1 MSTVR
6 LYQRIDKRP
15 SGDVMRIGSALDA
28 LDYLSTEM
36 QALNRRE
43 KLATYTAIQTIT
55 DRLRSIAKSKGLSV
69 GLINAQL
76 MKITFSAEALAGL
89 GGGKYGQERHFE
101 DIRAALG
108 ALTGPDCLGYLLD
121 EVE

>member
-1 MSTVR
+1 M
-6 LYQRIDKRP
+6 DNRP
-15 SGDVMRIGSALDA
+15 LGDIMRIGSALDA

-36 QALNRRE
+36 AALNRRD
-43 KLATYTAIQTIT
+43 KLATYTTIQAIT

-89 GGGKYGQERHFE
+89 GGSSYGQERHLE
-101 DIRAALG
+101 DIRTALG